1 VAQYPIGI
9 WLRLTLESTPHPL
22 ILLQLAAAG
31 MVAALILEPEP
42 VPVPEQV
49 VEMAMVGLVVGA
61 GLEMVEIDPKLN

>member
-1 VAQYPIGI
+1 
-9 WLRLTLESTPHPL
+9 
-22 ILLQLAAAG
+22 